1 MIMSRTP
8 VSSSNLASVGYEVAS
23 RTLEVEFL
31 NGTIYQY
38 ANVPS
43 ERYSGLLNASS
54 KGDYFNFYIK
64 EGGYSFRQ
72 IQ

>member
-1 MIMSRTP
+1 MSRTP
-8 VSSSNLASVGYEVAS
+8 VSSSNLASVGYDPTIRV
-23 RTLEVEFL
+23 LEIEFL

-38 ANVPS
+38 SNVDS
-43 ERYSGLLNASS
+43 SRHSGLMKASS

-72 IQ
+72 IK

>member
-1 MIMSRTP
+1 MTRTP
-8 VSSSNLASVGYEVAS
+8 VSSSNLASVGYDSSS

-38 ANVPS
+38 ANVPTD
-43 ERYSGLLNASS
+43 RHVGLLKASS

-64 EGGYSFRQ
+64 EGGYSYTQVR
-72 IQ
+72 